1 MLKRSVGILIYKK
14 DGEDYK
20 VLLCHMG
27 GPYWR
32 HVDSGAW
39 SLPKGM
45 VNKSNERVIDTAL
58 REFNEETGFSISREE
73 LSFLGSKK
81 QASYKLVTVFTAC
94 HDYDVTLAKSN
105 TFVKEWP
112 KNSGLFCQFP
122 EMDRA
127 SWFTFDEAQEKILKG
142 QAYFLKKL
150 QQRLSSH
157 VEDNV

>member
-1 MLKRSVGILIYKK
+1 
-14 DGEDYK
+14 
-20 VLLCHMG
+20 MG
-27 GPYWR
+27 GPNWR
-32 HVDSGAW
+32 HVESGART
-39 SLPKGM
+39 LPKGM